1 MNIEILK
8 KGIIDIET
16 IKSLYGYIDEY
27 ERGIKDSINW
37 DSDFDFT
44 IDDTF
49 RVYKA

>member
-1 MNIEILK
+1 MNIEILE

-27 ERGIKDSINW
+27 ERGIKDSIDW
-37 DSDFDFT
+37 EKDFNFT
-44 IDDTF
+44 IDNTF